1 MVAGVGCFFG
11 LSSQMVQ
18 GFVRGGFVKKAS
30 HGSGEA
36 IQNAK
41 KTTLKGTEG
50 GGRQG
55 TRLIDF

>member
-1 MVAGVGCFFG
+1 MFFG
-11 LSSQMVQ
+11 LNSQMVQ

-41 KTTLKGTEG
+41 KKTLKELKGVGDKERG
-50 GGRQG
+50 
-55 TRLIDF
+55 